1 MLQRLNLITIIFVLL
16 KYLKMMEELFRQAYG
31 SIFEEELINE
41 IIDVSKFVEFEEGD
55 VLIDYNQYIKS
66 IPLLLSGAIKVL
78 REDYDSGELLLYYLE
93 RGDTCAVSMT
103 CCMGDKQSEIKAIGE
118 KAGVIVMVPVNKM
131 SEWIVKY
138 KSWMSFIFE
147 TYNNRFNELLN
158 AVDTIAFMDMNDRLL
173 NYLFEKSKIDN
184 SPIVYKTHQDVAKE
198 LNTSRV
204 VVSRLL
210 KALEKEGR
218 IKLNRNSIEILL
230 K

>member
-1 MLQRLNLITIIFVLL
+1 
-16 KYLKMMEELFRQAYG
+16 MEELLLHTYG
-31 SIFEEELINE
+31 GTFEKELLEE
-41 IIDVSKFVEFEEGD
+41 IIQVSRFVEFQEGD
-55 VLIDYNQYIKS
+55 VLIDYNQYIKT

-118 KAGVIVMVPVNKM
+118 KAGVIVMIPVAKM

-138 KSWMSFIFE
+138 KSLMNFIFE

-158 AVDTIAFMDMNDRLL
+158 AVDTIAFMDMNERIL

-184 SPIVYKTHQDVAKE
+184 STIVYKTHQDIAKE

-210 KALEKEGR
+210 KALEKAGR

>member
-1 MLQRLNLITIIFVLL
+1 MID
-16 KYLKMMEELFRQAYG
+16 LFRQAYG
-31 SIFEEELINE
+31 TILEEELINE
-41 IIDVSKFVEFEEGD
+41 IIDVSKFVKFEEGD

-66 IPLLLSGAIKVL
+66 IPLLISGAIKVL

-93 RGDTCAVSMT
+93 KGDSCAVSMT
-103 CCMGDKQSEIKAIGE
+103 CCMGDKKSEIKAIGE
-118 KAGVIVMVPVNKM
+118 KKGVIVMVPVTKM
-131 SEWIVKY
+131 AEWMVKY
-138 KSWMSFIFE
+138 KSWMNFIFE

-184 SPIVYKTHQDVAKE
+184 NHVVYKTHQDIASE

-204 VVSRLL
+204 VISRLL

>member
-1 MLQRLNLITIIFVLL
+1 
-16 KYLKMMEELFRQAYG
+16 MEELLRHAYG
-31 SIFEEELINE
+31 SILEEELIND

-55 VLIDYNQYIKS
+55 ILIDYNQYIKS

-103 CCMGDKQSEIKAIGE
+103 CCMGDKKSEIKAIGE
-118 KAGVIVMVPVNKM
+118 KEGVIVMIPVTKM
-131 SEWIVKY
+131 SEWMVKY
-138 KSWMSFIFE
+138 KSWMNFIFE

-158 AVDTIAFMDMNDRLL
+158 AVDTIAFMNMNDRLL

-184 SPIVYKTHQDVAKE
+184 NHVVYKTHQDIAKE

-204 VVSRLL
+204 VISRLL
-210 KALEKEGR
+210 KALEKEER

>member
-1 MLQRLNLITIIFVLL
+1 
-16 KYLKMMEELFRQAYG
+16 MEELLLHTYG
-31 SIFEEELINE
+31 GTFEKELLEE
-41 IIDVSKFVEFEEGD
+41 IIQVSRFVEFQEGD
-55 VLIDYNQYIKS
+55 VLIDYNQYIKT

-118 KAGVIVMVPVNKM
+118 KAGVIVMIPVAKM

-138 KSWMSFIFE
+138 KSWMNFIFE

-158 AVDTIAFMDMNDRLL
+158 AVDTIAFMDMNERIL

-184 SPIVYKTHQDVAKE
+184 STIVYKTHQDIAKE

-210 KALEKEGR
+210 KALEKAGR